1 MAISTVNFC
10 IGLGKYQICIY
21 VHDNHHRYFREGG
34 ASTQKSV
41 GCKFSIRNLIWSSSS
56 GGVPFRQRILR
67 DFCHLR
73 TGIAHVATQNWRPPP
88 LLHRRTSSSTVR
100 CQYSHIGNL
109 IFRAAVF
116 ELHIS
121 RIVQQAKSVY
131 LVKTYRNTLTLHKL
145 LLMWLKGYLILFRF
159 LVVKL
164 NFGFTSTE
172 TQRMML
178 HLWDIFFILREVL
191 RAVIARLF
199 CSFIDYHCI

>member
-1 MAISTVNFC
+1 VACPSDSVYSATSA
-10 IGLGKYQICIY
+10 IY
-21 VHDNHHRYFREGG
+21 VP
-34 ASTQKSV
+34 V
-41 GCKFSIRNLIWSSSS
+41 
-56 GGVPFRQRILR
+56 
-67 DFCHLR
+67 LR
-73 TGIAHVATQNWRPPP
+73 TLP
-88 LLHRRTSSSTVR
+88 RRIGGRRR
-100 CQYSHIGNL
+100 CCTGGHPVQLCDANIPIL
-109 IFRAAVF
+109 ETWFFRAAVF